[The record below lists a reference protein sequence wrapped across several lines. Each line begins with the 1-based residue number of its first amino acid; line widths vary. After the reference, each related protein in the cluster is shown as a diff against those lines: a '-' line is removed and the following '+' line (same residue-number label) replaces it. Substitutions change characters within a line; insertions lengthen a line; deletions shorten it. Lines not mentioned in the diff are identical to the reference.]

1 MAQQVVNVGAVAND
15 GTGDALRTAFQKL
28 NANDTELYSITGSHT
43 ATLATYGTAATKNV
57 GTAAGNVPVLDG
69 SGLLDTA
76 VLPALAIT
84 DVFTVASQAAM
95 LALAAQKGDIAIRSD
110 LNKSFA
116 LSTNSP
122 ATLADWKELLTPTDA
137 VLAVAGLTGSIS
149 AAALKTALALVK
161 GDVGLGNVDNISVS
175 AAPATYTP
183 SLTSDTG
190 AFTTASTTGTF
201 KKHPDGYCDLHVEV
215 TITNKGTADG
225 TVIVGFPAGITPAL
239 KVAGFGIDY
248 GLGTFLRVTAGVG
261 GGTFNIINI
270 DTTSAARNH
279 ANPLVIDIRFL
290 AN

>member
-161 GDVGLGNVDNISVS
+161 GDVGLGNVDNVSVA
-175 AAPATYTP
+175 AAPTDYTP

-190 AFTTASTTGTF
+190 DFTTATATGTY
-201 KKHPDGYCDLHVEV
+201 KKHPDGYFDLHAEI
-215 TITNKGTADG
+215 TITNKGAADG
-225 TVIVGFPAGITPAL
+225 TVKVGLPAGITPAAR
-239 KVAGFGIDY
+239 VSGFGVDF
-248 GLGTFLRVTAGVG
+248 GTGTILRVTGGIGAGTV
-261 GGTFNIINI
+261 NIVNF
-270 DTTSAARNH
+270 DLTSAARNNV
-279 ANPLVIDIRFL
+279 NPLVIDIRFK
-290 AN
+290 AS